1 MHPFL
6 IARSIKAK
14 FCLLFSWIVRSL
26 QTTVVIIPKLRA
38 HNNFF
43 NHSRFASSFQTIA
56 ASFQNCSLISNNCCI
71 IPDLLAHFKQLLH
84 HSRIARS
91 FQTTAASFQNC
102 SLISNNCCIIPEL
115 LINFRHIFEDKLPNH
130 FVFVAIYQMTK
141 RKSIWNLFDIKD
153 SSGASHL
160 ALEFN
165 GHKRKQSVTLIYK
178 NENRQEQRL
187 EFSRRVGKMVLTC
200 NKQLYYLLIVL
211 CPVPP
216 I

>member
-43 NHSRFASSFQTIA
+43 NHSRFASSFQTI
-56 ASFQNCSLISNNCCI
+56 
-71 IPDLLAHFKQLLH
+71 
-84 HSRIARS
+84 
-91 FQTTAASFQNC
+91 AASFQNC